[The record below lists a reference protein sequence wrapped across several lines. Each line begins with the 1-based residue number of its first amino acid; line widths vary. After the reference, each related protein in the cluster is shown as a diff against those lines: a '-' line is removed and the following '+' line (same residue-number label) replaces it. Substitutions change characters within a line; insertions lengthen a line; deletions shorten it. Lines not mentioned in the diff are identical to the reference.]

1 MRRPNRRAINPARLA
16 QIWAAYCEFRR
27 GQVAPSTYTR
37 DYAKFTQRIERLKKE
52 RPGAGNAIAI
62 RDWLMEH
69 YSPETTRRTIQQF
82 NAACQWAV
90 DSDMITTNPFSGV
103 GRQLRPAR
111 PKETNWAAFTLE
123 ERDRVIAAIDEHAP
137 YYGPWVRFLFWT
149 GCRPEEAAALRWEH
163 VSPDCRELL
172 ITEALPIGQTEAQ
185 STKNY
190 RSTRFPCGDRLQR
203 LVRDQRAATGGD
215 RAAYVLPG
223 VERGRMHYT
232 NFQRRH
238 WRPIVTDLAE
248 RGEVAFYLSQYHC
261 RHTWITGAL
270 QAGVSVQDVSYL
282 ARVST
287 AVIYQHYA
295 ARARRP
301 VIPEF

>member
-1 MRRPNRRAINPARLA
+1 MRQPNRRAINPARLA
-16 QIWAAYCEFRR
+16 QIWADYCEFRR
-27 GQVAPSTYTR
+27 GQIAPSTYRR
-37 DYAKFTQRIERLKKE
+37 DYAKFTQRIAKMQATAPDLR
-52 RPGAGNAIAI
+52 NAIQI
-62 RDWLMEH
+62 RDWLMSH
-69 YSPETTRRTIQQF
+69 YSVETARRTIQQF
-82 NAACQWAV
+82 NAACQWAE
-90 DSDMITTNPFSGV
+90 DSDMITTNPFKGV

-111 PKETNWAAFTLE
+111 PKDSNWAAFSLE
-123 ERDRVIAAIDEHAP
+123 ERDRVIAAIDEGAP

-163 VSPDCRELL
+163 VSPDNRELL
-172 ITEALPIGQTEAQ
+172 ITEALPIGQTDPQ
-185 STKNY
+185 QTKNY

-203 LVRDQRAATGGD
+203 LLREQRTITGGD

-223 VERGRMHYT
+223 VEGGRLHYT
-232 NFQRRH
+232 NFQRRY
-238 WRPIVTDLAE
+238 WRPIVMELAE
-248 RGEVAFYLSQYHC
+248 RGEIAFYLSQYHT

-270 QAGVSVQDVSYL
+270 EAGVSVQDVSYL

-287 AVIYQHYA
+287 QVIYQHYA